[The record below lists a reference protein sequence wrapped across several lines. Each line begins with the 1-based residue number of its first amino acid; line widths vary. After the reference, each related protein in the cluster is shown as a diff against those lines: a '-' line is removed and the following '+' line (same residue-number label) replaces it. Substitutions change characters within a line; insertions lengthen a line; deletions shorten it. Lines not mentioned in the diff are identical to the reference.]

1 MDNKS
6 FMFEIEEKEK
16 YIVSKLYKPTKIPTQ
31 ILYHKI
37 FIENANNTSSGYVIK
52 EQIGKGGASVVY
64 KGVIKDTDETII
76 IKELKTNNLYK
87 VKREV
92 NILKLCKNIPNV
104 IQLLDFFVNDDCYYL
119 LFPYY
124 NCNSS
129 RTIFY
134 NFTSVEIKIFM
145 KKFLEA
151 LEKLHKKG
159 IIHRDLKPGNILVK
173 SCSDFYII
181 DFGISDFYIPHRKFD
196 TKLGTRNFKAPEQ
209 LINIKGFDYGIDIWS
224 SGLIFSE
231 IYFGRYPFWKP
242 EEDIIILENIYNLVG
257 SDKFNEFINEYKTG
271 GVYHFLKNRVEP
283 ANLES
288 YFERKASDSI
298 RNNTE
303 ENKKAFDLIGK
314 MLEIDPRKRI
324 TAHEALKHPYFAN

>member
-6 FMFEIEEKEK
+6 FNFEIEDKEK
-16 YIVSKLYKPTKIPTQ
+16 YVLSTIYKATKIPTQ

-37 FIENANNTSSGYVIK
+37 FIENANNNSAGYIIK

-129 RTIFY
+129 RNIFY
-134 NFTSVEIKIFM
+134 NFTSVEIKIFL

-151 LEKLHKKG
+151 LEKLHNLSFVRMT
-159 IIHRDLKPGNILVK
+159 HMP
-173 SCSDFYII
+173 
-181 DFGISDFYIPHRKFD
+181 PHFRKRA
-196 TKLGTRNFKAPEQ
+196 TWT
-209 LINIKGFDYGIDIWS
+209 GFC
-224 SGLIFSE
+224 
-231 IYFGRYPFWKP
+231 
-242 EEDIIILENIYNLVG
+242 V
-257 SDKFNEFINEYKTG
+257 TQ
-271 GVYHFLKNRVEP
+271 FLKG
-283 ANLES
+283 
-288 YFERKASDSI
+288 SI
-298 RNNTE
+298 R
-303 ENKKAFDLIGK
+303 
-314 MLEIDPRKRI
+314 
-324 TAHEALKHPYFAN
+324 